1 MTAVPVVIVGAG
13 PTGLTAATLL
23 AQHGVQ
29 CLVLDRWAEIYPL
42 PRAVALDDE
51 VHRILARLGL
61 REEFA
66 AISRPHRG
74 LRLVDRSLR
83 VLAEFP
89 RDVTPGRHG
98 YPQGSLFDQPEL
110 EAILRRNL
118 GRHDNATLRGDT
130 EVTALTQDADGVA
143 VSVTDTVT
151 GAPGVVRAG
160 YVLGCDGANGS
171 TRAAIGAGMRDLGF
185 TQRWLVVDVV
195 TEAELGHWEGVHQL
209 CDPVRAG
216 TYLRVG
222 PTRHRWEFLLAP
234 GEAAADFRDPARL
247 YPLVAPWT
255 GAVPRAEL
263 EVVRAAEYTFRAQVA
278 DRWRDR
284 RIFLLGDAAHLTPP
298 FVGQGLG
305 AGLRDAMNL
314 AWKLAGVLDG
324 SLPEGVLDTYET
336 ERRRHAHAMIRLA
349 KLVGVA
355 MTAGGRWGDA
365 VRRVVAP
372 RLHLVP
378 GLQRLAT
385 DSETPALRRSAL
397 VRRPPLGRGVAG
409 RLCPNAVLDGD
420 VRFDDVAAGRFAVVT
435 SVAPSAEQRADL
447 TRRGAVVVDAP
458 PGSELRRWLAGGRAR
473 AAVVRPDGTVLAA
486 GGTLADLCRAVPGLP
501 PARHPPTSRV

>member
-1 MTAVPVVIVGAG
+1 MTLVPVVVVGAG

-23 AQHGVQ
+23 AQHGVE
-29 CLVLDRWAEIYPL
+29 CLVLDRWESVYPL

-118 GRHDNATLRGDT
+118 GRHGNATLRGNT
-130 EVTALTQDADGVA
+130 EVTALTQDADGVL

-151 GAPGVVRAG
+151 GAHDIVRAA
-160 YVLGCDGANGS
+160 YVLGCDGANGL
-171 TRAAIGAGMRDLGF
+171 TRAAIGAGMRDLRF

-195 TEAELGHWEGVHQL
+195 AEVDLGHWEGVHQL
-209 CDPVRAG
+209 CDPARAG
-216 TYLRVG
+216 TYMRVG
-222 PTRHRWEFLLAP
+222 RTRHRWEFLLAP
-234 GEAAADFRDPARL
+234 GETADDFRDPTRL
-247 YPLVAPWT
+247 HRLVAPWT
-255 GAVPRAEL
+255 GKTPLAEL
-263 EVVRAAEYTFRAQVA
+263 EVVRVAEYTFRAQVA

-298 FVGQGLG
+298 FIGQGMG

-314 AWKLAGVLDG
+314 AWKIAGVLDA
-324 SLPEGVLDTYET
+324 SLPESVLDTYEI
-336 ERRRHAHAMIRLA
+336 ERGQHARGMIRLA
-349 KLVGVA
+349 KLVGAA
-355 MTAGGRWGDA
+355 MTAGGRWGDV
-365 VRRVVAP
+365 VRRVVTP

-397 VRRPPLGRGVAG
+397 VLRPRLGRGVAG
-409 RLCPNAVLDGD
+409 GLCPNAVLDGD
-420 VRFDDVAAGRFAVVT
+420 LRFDDVAAGRFAVVT
-435 SVAPSAEQRADL
+435 SVEPSAGHRAEL
-447 TRRGAVVVDAP
+447 TRRGAVVVAAP
-458 PGSELRRWLAGGRAR
+458 PGSELHRWLAGGRAR
-473 AAVVRPDGTVLAA
+473 AAVVRPDGAVLAA
-486 GGTLADLCRAVPGLP
+486 GRRLASLRRALPAAPASVAGTR
-501 PARHPPTSRV
+501 R

>member
-222 PTRHRWEFLLAP
+222 PTRHRWEFLLGP
-234 GEAAADFRDPARL
+234 GEAAADFRDPDRL

-336 ERRRHAHAMIRLA
+336 ERRRHAHTMIRLA

-397 VRRPPLGRGVAG
+397 VRRPSLGRGVAG

>member
-23 AQHGVQ
+23 AGYGVE
-29 CLVLDRWAEIYPL
+29 CLVLERRAAAYPL

-118 GRHDNATLRGDT
+118 GRHGSATLRGNA
-130 EVTALTQDADGVA
+130 EVTALTQDADGVE

-151 GAPGVVRAG
+151 DARDTVRAA

-171 TRAAIGAGMRDLGF
+171 TRAAIGVGMRDLGF
-185 TQRWLVVDVV
+185 TQRWLVVDVA
-195 TEAELGHWEGVHQL
+195 AEVDLGHWEGVHQL
-209 CDPVRAG
+209 CDPARAG

-222 PTRHRWEFLLAP
+222 RTRHRWEFLLAP

-247 YPLVAPWT
+247 HPLVAPWT
-255 GAVPRAEL
+255 GKIPVAEL
-263 EVVRAAEYTFRAQVA
+263 AVVRVAEYTFRAQVA

-298 FVGQGLG
+298 FIGQGLG

-314 AWKLAGVLDG
+314 AWKLAGVLDA
-324 SLPEGVLDTYET
+324 SLPESVLDTYEI
-336 ERRRHAHAMIRLA
+336 ERRQHASAMIRLA
-349 KLVGVA
+349 KLIGIA
-355 MTAGGRWGDA
+355 MTAGGRWGDL
-365 VRRVVAP
+365 VRRVVTP
-372 RLHLVP
+372 RLRLVP

-397 VRRPPLGRGVAG
+397 VRRPRLRRGVAG
-409 RLCPNAVLDGD
+409 RLCPNAVLGGGL
-420 VRFDDVAAGRFAVVT
+420 RFDDVAAGRFAIVT
-435 SVAPSAEQRADL
+435 CTEPSAEQRAEL
-447 TRRGAVVVDAP
+447 TRRGAVVVGAP
-458 PGSELRRWLAGGRAR
+458 PGSELHRWLTGVRAR

-486 GGTLADLCRAVPGLP
+486 GRQLASLCRSLPGPP
-501 PARHPPTSRV
+501 PASGV